1 VPTFIENKK
10 ILFAMSAFQ
19 KHTKF
24 NFIYNGAV
32 LSDTNKL
39 FNNGLESKK
48 SRAIDLREGESV
60 QKEKLIELVKQVS
73 KYLHI

>member
-10 ILFAMSAFQ
+10 ILFAMSALQ

-48 SRAIDLREGESV
+48 SRTIDLREGESV

>member
-1 VPTFIENKK
+1 
-10 ILFAMSAFQ
+10 MSAFQ